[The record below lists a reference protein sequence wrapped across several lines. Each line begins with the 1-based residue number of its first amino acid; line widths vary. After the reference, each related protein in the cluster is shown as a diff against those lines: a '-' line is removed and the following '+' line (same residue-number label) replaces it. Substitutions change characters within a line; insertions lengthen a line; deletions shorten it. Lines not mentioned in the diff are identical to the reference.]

1 MADMTTKASTR
12 TASVVTLTADGA
24 RAAVD
29 GAIAEATAIGV
40 AVCIAVVDRAG
51 VLLAFHRMDGAATLS
66 IQLAQD
72 KAYTVTA
79 FGLPTSQWY
88 PMIAEE
94 PALLHGIVK
103 ADRLMVFGGGVPVT
117 LGDDIVGAVGCSGGT
132 SDEDAR
138 IATAGA
144 RAALIG

>member
-1 MADMTTKASTR
+1 MSKNTV
-12 TASVVTLTADGA
+12 SVTTLTAAGA

-29 GAIAEATAIGV
+29 GAIAEAEALGV
-40 AVCIAVVDRAG
+40 PVCIAVADRSG

-79 FGLPTSQWY
+79 FGLPTAEWY

-103 ADRLMVFGGGVPVT
+103 ADRLMIFGGGVPVT
-117 LGDDIVGAVGCSGGT
+117 IDDEIVGAVGCSGGS
-132 SDEDAR
+132 SDEDVR
-138 IATAGA
+138 IATAGVQ
-144 RAALIG
+144 AALNGIS